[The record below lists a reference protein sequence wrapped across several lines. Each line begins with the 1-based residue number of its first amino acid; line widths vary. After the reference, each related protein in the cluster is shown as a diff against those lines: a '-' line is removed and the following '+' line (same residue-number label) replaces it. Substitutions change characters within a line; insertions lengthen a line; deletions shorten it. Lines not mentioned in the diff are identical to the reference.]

1 MKHNGIT
8 VFKGN
13 TSDQGDW
20 LQHRVIGASSIQNLV
35 EADRYSKGWIN
46 KKPEYSSP
54 YILYKTLKGEYEPS
68 FSPLMQDKLEFGHY
82 AEDFIRSKFLEKAKL
97 QGIQGL
103 IEVRAADEVIR
114 HKEHEFATCT
124 PDGWIRTI
132 EDEWIP
138 FECKTGDSFQ
148 WEEWS
153 GDTIPDKYYS
163 QCQWV
168 LEITGKPYMY
178 ILGWINNRF
187 TKVFTVKRDQEFIDY
202 MLELASSFWEN
213 FKNNI
218 EPELVGN
225 KVEADYLGIAYQ
237 IPYEAKKV
245 IKTEIDNNLIN
256 EFTEALGELKEIENK
271 NNDTIGSLKVK
282 IKKEMLEKGSMIME
296 LGNGLIAKLDKR
308 GYLTIK

>member
-13 TSDQGDW
+13 TSEQGDW
-20 LQHRVIGASSIQNLV
+20 LKHRVIGASSIHNLV
-35 EADRYSKGWIN
+35 EADRYLKGWIN

-54 YILYKTLKGEYEPS
+54 YILYKTLKGKYEPV
-68 FSPLMQDKLEFGHY
+68 FSSLMQDKLDFGHF

-97 QGIQGL
+97 QGIQNL
-103 IEVRAADEVIR
+103 IEVRPADEVIK
-114 HKEHEFATCT
+114 HKDYEFATCT

-132 EDEWIP
+132 KDEWIP
-138 FECKTGDSFQ
+138 LECKTGDSFQ

-153 GDTIPDKYYS
+153 GDTIPDRYYS
-163 QCQWV
+163 QCQWI

-187 TKVFTVKRDQEFIDY
+187 TKVFTVQRDSQFISYMFDLAKNFWKDFQE
-202 MLELASSFWEN
+202 ER
-213 FKNNI
+213 

-225 KVEADYLGIAYQ
+225 KVEAEYLGIAYQ
-237 IPYEAKKV
+237 IPIENKTV

-271 NNDTIGSLKVK
+271 NNDTIGAFKVK
-282 IKKEMLEKGSMIME
+282 IKKEMLEKGSSIME